1 MMMGIWELLLATDI
15 LADEFAVVVVD
26 AVNQK
31 NSDSMDSYLIL
42 MMKARH
48 TNYDDERNVR
58 SSDNDCVNYDV
69 NDDYGCGLT
78 DSICK

>member
-1 MMMGIWELLLATDI
+1 MKGIWELLLAIDI
-15 LADEFAVVVVD
+15 PADELAAVAVVVD
-26 AVNQK
+26 QK
-31 NSDSMDSYLIL
+31 HSDSMNSYLIL

-78 DSICK
+78 DLIYK

>member
-1 MMMGIWELLLATDI
+1 MLKGIWELLLAIDI
-15 LADEFAVVVVD
+15 PVVELAVAVAVVD
-26 AVNQK
+26 QK
-31 NSDSMDSYLIL
+31 NSDSMNFYLIL

-48 TNYDDERNVR
+48 TNYGDERNVR

-78 DSICK
+78 DLICK

>member
-1 MMMGIWELLLATDI
+1 MKGIWELLLAIDI
-15 LADEFAVVVVD
+15 PADELDAAGVD
-26 AVNQK
+26 QK
-31 NSDSMDSYLIL
+31 HSDSMNFYLIL

-78 DSICK
+78 DLICK

>member
-1 MMMGIWELLLATDI
+1 MKEIWELLLAIDI
-15 LADEFAVVVVD
+15 PADELAVVVVD
-26 AVNQK
+26 QK
-31 NSDSMDSYLIL
+31 HSDSMNSYLIL

-78 DSICK
+78 DLICK